1 MRIITKEEGEKILQ
15 EILEEYALDD
25 EVKRMV
31 EDTREDMRQTEQL
44 GDPDVGYPAYDLK
57 VFLETW
63 W

>member
-1 MRIITKEEGEKILQ
+1 MITSTFEQGEKILQ
-15 EILEEYALDD
+15 QILNENLFDD

-44 GDPDVGYPAYDLK
+44 GDPHVAYPAYDLK